1 MSEATPAS
9 ARPSDV
15 TAAGRAP
22 TVPYHGVSFA
32 EAFKVWLRVALLSF
46 GGPAGQ
52 IAVMHRIVIEELR
65 WISEARF
72 LHALNYCHLLPGP
85 EAQQLAI
92 YIGWLMHRT
101 RGGLMAGILFVV
113 PGVVALMVL
122 SWIYVVWGNVSF
134 VAGLFF
140 GLKAAVLAVVIE
152 AVLRVGRRALKSQLA
167 VVIAALA
174 FVALFFFAVP
184 FPLVVVVAALIGL
197 AANQFGYAVGGS
209 AVHGKHDDD
218 LLGEHIPDHA
228 QPSLARAVKVV
239 AVWLPL
245 WLGPVLLLFLLLGS
259 ENVFTRL
266 SVFFSEVAVV
276 SFGGAYAVLAYVAQ
290 QAVETYHWL
299 TAGEMLTGLG
309 MAETTPGPLIM
320 VVQYVGF
327 LAGFRTPGTLPPLLA
342 ATLAG
347 LLVTWVTFTPCFLW
361 VFLGAPYV
369 EALRGVRALSAALSA
384 VTAAVVGV
392 ILNLAVWFGIHVI
405 FHETVAW
412 RRFGLNLDLP
422 VLPSFDVFAAI
433 LAAAAA
439 VAIFRFKVGIMQ
451 TLLACSVAG
460 VILQLAFGRV
470 L

>member
-1 MSEATPAS
+1 MAQPTPAAGTASWRNAASSTAAAHGISLGEAT
-9 ARPSDV
+9 R
-15 TAAGRAP
+15 
-22 TVPYHGVSFA
+22 
-32 EAFKVWLRVALLSF
+32 VWTRIALLSF

-52 IAVMHRIVIEELR
+52 IAVMHRILVEELR

-92 YIGWLMHRT
+92 YIGWLMHKA
-101 RGGLMAGILFVV
+101 RGGLAAGGLFGV
-113 PGVVALMVL
+113 PGVLALMAL
-122 SWIYVVWGNVSF
+122 SWIYVIWGNVSF

-152 AVLRVGRRALKSQLA
+152 AVLRVRRRALKSQLA
-167 VVIAALA
+167 VGIAAAA
-174 FVALFFFAVP
+174 FIALFFFSVP
-184 FPLVVVVAALIGL
+184 FPFVVFVAAIIGF
-197 AANQFGYAVGGS
+197 AADRLGYAMGDHAG
-209 AVHGKHDDD
+209 HGKRDDD

-228 QPSLARAVKVV
+228 RPSLARTVAVV

-245 WLGPVLLLFLLLGS
+245 WLGPVVLLFLSLGPAD
-259 ENVFTRL
+259 VLTQV
-266 SVFFSEVAVV
+266 SVFFSEVAVF

-299 TAGEMLTGLG
+299 RPDEMLTGLG
-309 MAETTPGPLIM
+309 MGETTPGPLIM

-327 LAGFRTPGTLPPLLA
+327 LAGYRTPGAMPPLIM

-405 FHETVAW
+405 FRETVAW
-412 RRFGLNLDLP
+412 QGYGLRLN
-422 VLPSFDVFAAI
+422 
-433 LAAAAA
+433 
-439 VAIFRFKVGIMQ
+439 
-451 TLLACSVAG
+451 
-460 VILQLAFGRV
+460 
-470 L
+470 